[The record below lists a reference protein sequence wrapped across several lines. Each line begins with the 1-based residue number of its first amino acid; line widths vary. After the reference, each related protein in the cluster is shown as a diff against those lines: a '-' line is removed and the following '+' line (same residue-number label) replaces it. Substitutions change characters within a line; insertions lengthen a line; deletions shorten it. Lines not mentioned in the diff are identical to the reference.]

1 MFDAADALV
10 VLTTL
15 EKQEDGERLAR
26 LLVEGELAACVQIP
40 PPMISIY
47 RWQGVVERA
56 SEVLL
61 LIKTT
66 RAAYPRL
73 ETVIKENH
81 PYQTPEIIALPVEA
95 GLAEYLNW
103 LAVSVKTPQ
112 KTGS

>member
-1 MFDAADALV
+1 MADTADALV
-10 VLTTL
+10 ILTTL
-15 EKQEDGERLAR
+15 GTQEDGERLAG
-26 LLVEGELAACVQIP
+26 LLVESELAACVQIL

-47 RWQGVVERA
+47 RWQGAVERA

-81 PYQTPEIIALPVEA
+81 PYQTPEIVALGVET
-95 GLAEYLNW
+95 GLADYLNW
-103 LAVSVKTPQ
+103 LAAAVALP
-112 KTGS
+112 

>member
-1 MFDAADALV
+1 MMFDASDALV

-26 LLVEGELAACVQIP
+26 LLVEGELAACVQIL
-40 PPMISIY
+40 PPMISVY
-47 RWQGVVERA
+47 RWEGAVERA
-56 SEVLL
+56 SEILL
-61 LIKTT
+61 LIKTA

-95 GLAEYLNW
+95 GLAGYLSW
-103 LAVSVKTPQ
+103 LGGAVKTPF
-112 KTGS
+112 

>member
-1 MFDAADALV
+1 MSDASDALV

-26 LLVEGELAACVQIP
+26 LLVEGELAACVQIL

-47 RWQGVVERA
+47 RWQAAVERA

-73 ETVIKENH
+73 ETAIKENH

-95 GLAEYLNW
+95 GLGAYLSW
-103 LAVSVKTPQ
+103 LAVSVKTHF
-112 KTGS
+112 